1 MATSISGKQIEII
14 GIVVL
19 RLSGMDKKSSKIA
32 ETVAQVRVTKFV
44 QDFYISKQMMRD
56 LGIIGKNFPSVQ

>member
-1 MATSISGKQIEII
+1 MVTCSGKQIEII